1 MFNTIRVLLITTLVS
16 TIAFADV
23 FMTETYRSKT
33 HQMRDDMLSYLTVVI
48 QL

>member
-16 TIAFADV
+16 TFTFADV
-23 FMTETYRSKT
+23 FMTLQIRKI
-33 HQMRDDMLSYLTVVI
+33 HQTQDDMLSYIIAVI